1 MALTAEQ
8 KAEIQRKK
16 YLDQLYSRRGEA
28 KQVDPAQKC
37 EVSEAMSGEATLKLE
52 KFNDANV
59 KFKTLTQAAEF
70 PETDNGAHMKQD
82 GKSIKHGFAQD
93 MSRMTQA
100 QLDEL
105 ERARKPKTLA
115 HKVDGVAVAS
125 LSLDEQAVQEEVIDP
140 E

>member
-28 KQVDPAQKC
+28 KQVDPAKKC
-37 EVSEAMSGEATLKLE
+37 EVSEAMSGEVTLKLE

-59 KFKTLTQAAEF
+59 QFTSLAQAAEF
-70 PETDNGAHMKQD
+70 PETDNEAHMKQD

-93 MSRMTQA
+93 MSRMTQE
-100 QLDEL
+100 QLKAL
-105 ERARKPKTLA
+105 EGAKKPKTLA
-115 HKVDGVAVAS
+115 HKVDGVAVTVAA
-125 LSLDEQAVQEEVIDP
+125 LSLDDAEEEVINP